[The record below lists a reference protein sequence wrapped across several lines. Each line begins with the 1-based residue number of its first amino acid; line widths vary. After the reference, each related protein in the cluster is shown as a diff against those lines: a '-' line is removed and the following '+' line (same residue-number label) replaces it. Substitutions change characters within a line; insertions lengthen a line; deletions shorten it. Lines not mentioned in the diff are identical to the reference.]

1 MKKCLIIV
9 LLLITVCLL
18 SSCQTSAPDTAE
30 ATDASNSFPA
40 SIDPETLF
48 DSIVTVSEGDYVVS
62 DLPWFS
68 PLEDI
73 TQIMEAHYQIRHTL
87 EKDDSTDLIYQGTEY
102 RLSDQTPIYGWPW
115 LSISH
120 NSTGGGLY
128 SVQFPFIIEE
138 KDDGR
143 FQQLTDA
150 MTQSASALKQA
161 AAQEVSQDGILRYVT
176 ESQSYVMLQFL
187 PHAEQDSYSKTLLFG
202 EDELPQD
209 FWEAYSGVIVI
220 VRCPTPESYR
230 IGGTD

>member
-18 SSCQTSAPDTAE
+18 SSCQTSVSNPAE
-30 ATDASNSFPA
+30 TNAFPP

-62 DLPWFS
+62 GLPWFS

-73 TQIMEAHYQIRHTL
+73 TQMMEAHYQVRHTL

-102 RLSDQTPIYGWPW
+102 CLSDQTPIYGWPW

-128 SVQFPFIIEE
+128 SVQFQFIIEE